1 MMKKYA
7 LIFLA
12 FLGFSLSSFGQYS
25 GTGTFTKINSLAE
38 LTDGYYVIAESE
50 EKYAMNN
57 FHTGTFLERTPIN
70 PISSTITDPTG
81 TIVWKI
87 ETNGSGRTIY
97 NEDTSKYI
105 SYTGSSNNVQIVD
118 NVATNN
124 QRWNITYSGGSF
136 IFSNVSI
143 TSRDLQYNSSAPRF
157 ACYTGSQRDLSL
169 FKLTVQ
175 TPTIT
180 ATPTTLTNLDY
191 TVGSGPS
198 AAQSFNVTGTLLVAG
213 TTITSNSTNF
223 EVSLTEV
230 GGYANSV
237 AVPAG
242 SLNGTTTIYTR
253 LVAGLAINTYSGTL
267 TISNATPGIG
277 TTPTINV
284 SGEVLPTTETI
295 TVIQATGGTITPG
308 TTTINTGAN
317 QSFTA
322 TPDACHTFSHWVV
335 DGTAAGSANPYTFT
349 NVTADHTVTAVYTQ
363 HTYDI
368 TATAGPNGTI
378 TPTGTTTL
386 NCRDNQSYSITADTG
401 YAVADVLVDGV
412 SVGAVTSYDF
422 NNITQAHT
430 ISVTFA
436 VYTAPCL
443 EEKFESGLPTS
454 YQNGSWPLSSGTWS
468 GTQVIRGNN
477 SHTGSYSC
485 QIRSQTGSNI
495 TSPEVANV
503 QSITFWAA
511 GSTSSSR
518 VQVNYSTDNG
528 ANWNAAPESPF
539 TLSTSF
545 NQYTATIN
553 TTSNTIIQ
561 FYRTN
566 GTVYID
572 DIEFHC
578 DTPCTPPADPTGT
591 ITGATPVCAASTSLN
606 FSGTAPSNVTYY
618 WQNSSLGESQTND
631 AASNLTV
638 TTSGDYYVRAYEN
651 VEGCWSNDEV
661 GPYSVFVSSSAPII
675 DTNPNDISAGVGG
688 SATFSVTSAN
698 GANYQWQVSTD
709 GGGTW
714 SNIGTDNNSL
724 TITNA
729 QLADNGNLYQVI
741 VTNACGSTTSST
753 ATLTVTTST
762 IFSPG
767 ELIFVGYDGQINGS
781 GANDEFLLATLVDI
795 TPGTEFSL
803 VNSRYEAGAPANVR
817 TQKWGGGSN
826 DPSEEPFETKIQYN
840 GTSTIPAGS
849 VLRFNVTTTNAFL
862 VYAYVTIGTTST
874 DRTAEFSANVT
885 FPGSHANISTSGDDQ
900 LYLMQ
905 GDFTFDG
912 TTDANEANY
921 YFSGTLLHGITIGTP
936 WVPLSS
942 ACSGVN
948 GSTGRQ
954 SRLPAEL
961 RCFNVVSENSIR
973 GYYENDKEHGLAT
986 LREIVNS
993 VSDVAGNWNLTGY
1006 NFDPT
1011 DNTAASGGKT
1021 FNINPSNPVGQWV
1034 GDVDNNWF
1042 NCANWEGLAVPKSNT
1057 NVQIDAT
1064 SLNNAVIDHTANYS
1078 NEFNDIAYTNN
1089 ITISGNSV
1097 VLEGDANNVL
1107 EVHGNLIL
1115 DSAGT
1120 LDMDDNNNTTPDGQ
1134 LFLYGNWTNNIGEAA
1149 FNEGNGTVIF
1159 TGNNPQIIN
1168 NVTPIGT
1175 EEFYNVILNNDFNT
1189 NVSNNLFMH
1198 GNLTVNSGFTATVD
1212 SNDYIHV
1219 HHSLNNNGTFNIL
1232 DSGSLI
1238 QVDDAGVNTGNISM
1252 LRNTQ
1257 IRRLDYVYWS
1267 SPVSGFNVNNISPGS
1282 PTNLIFKWGPTDT
1295 NANGTQGNWINAA
1308 GEIMEP
1314 GLGYI
1319 VRGPNSYNNTAALY
1333 TAEFNNGVPFN
1344 GLISRNVSRGT
1355 NPTNEDDDWN
1365 LLGNPYPSA
1374 INALEFLN
1382 NTANTAALDGFVNIW
1397 THGTLPS
1404 SAIPDPFY
1412 EDFVYNYTSNDYITY
1427 NGTGTTSG
1435 PSGFNGYIAAGQ
1447 SFMVNMNNGPATTL
1461 PIEFRNNMRDKSYD
1475 NTQFYRNGSIEKH
1488 RIWLDLAP
1496 ENQPASRILVG
1507 YVENATQE
1515 RDRLYDAITDTQNF
1529 YSLINNERFVIQ
1541 GRALPFQDTDVVPI
1555 GVKIASPG
1563 NYTFAIAYVDGLFE
1577 TENQNI
1583 YIKDK
1588 HLGYI
1593 HNISNAPY
1601 SFSIEAGEFNDRFE
1615 IVYRENA
1622 LSTEENELNTGL
1634 TIIELQDGDVQF
1646 QVSNNVEIKNVK
1658 IYDVLGRLLYN
1669 LQGNSSTE
1677 VYNLNKLSQSTYIAK
1692 ITLSNGIVISKK
1704 AVKR

>member
-1 MMKKYA
+1 MKKKYA
-7 LIFLA
+7 LIFFA
-12 FLGFSLSSFGQYS
+12 FLCFSMSGIGQIYTESFTGQNGKGAVGPSPTVDISGVTWSIDISTISLTANSDWFQVVNEVFEARDIDGKGIWYSPSIDISAYTDVFFSLDASENGNMESEDYFHTEYRIDGGIWS
-25 GTGTFTKINSLAE
+25 RAANNGTLVGDFTSATVSQTGLTGNSLE
-38 LTDGYYVIAESE
+38 IRVLI
-50 EKYAMNN
+50 KNN
-57 FHTGTFLERTPIN
+57 AGDEYHRLDNI
-70 PISSTITDPTG
+70 
-81 TIVWKI
+81 
-87 ETNGSGRTIY
+87 
-97 NEDTSKYI
+97 
-105 SYTGSSNNVQIVD
+105 IVD
-118 NVATNN
+118 GTPLSGNM
-124 QRWNITYSGGSF
+124 ITVTQSTGGS
-136 IFSNVSI
+136 
-143 TSRDLQYNSSAPRF
+143 
-157 ACYTGSQRDLSL
+157 
-169 FKLTVQ
+169 
-175 TPTIT
+175 
-180 ATPTTLTNLDY
+180 
-191 TVGSGPS
+191 
-198 AAQSFNVTGTLLVAG
+198 
-213 TTITSNSTNF
+213 
-223 EVSLTEV
+223 
-230 GGYANSV
+230 
-237 AVPAG
+237 
-242 SLNGTTTIYTR
+242 
-253 LVAGLAINTYSGTL
+253 
-267 TISNATPGIG
+267 
-277 TTPTINV
+277 
-284 SGEVLPTTETI
+284 
-295 TVIQATGGTITPG
+295 ITPG
-308 TTTINTGAN
+308 TTNVADNAN

-349 NVTADHTVTAVYTQ
+349 NVTADHTITAVYTQ

-386 NCRDNQSYSITADTG
+386 NCGDNQSYSITADTG

-436 VYTAPCL
+436 VYTAPCHY
-443 EEKFESGLPTS
+443 ENFENICTS
-454 YQNGSWPLSSGTWS
+454 SCSPANSTYGTRSWIGDGGTWS
-468 GTQVIRGNN
+468 STSTRTDQTINGSAAITLKNGTL
-477 SHTGSYSC
+477 
-485 QIRSQTGSNI
+485 
-495 TSPEVANV
+495 TSPNFSDGIGKLTMTTELPF
-503 QSITFWAA
+503 SDSA
-511 GSTSSSR
+511 GNLTVKVNTVVVGTIPYSTSPQTSTIPNINIGGNIIITIEETSGAR
-518 VQVNYSTDNG
+518 V
-528 ANWNAAPESPF
+528 A
-539 TLSTSF
+539 
-545 NQYTATIN
+545 
-553 TTSNTIIQ
+553 
-561 FYRTN
+561 
-566 GTVYID
+566 ID
-572 DIEFHC
+572 DIEWSC
-578 DTPCTPPADPTGT
+578 YSPCTPPADPTGT
-591 ITGATPVCAASTSLN
+591 ISGATPVCATSTSLN
-606 FSGTAPSNVTYY
+606 FSDTAPSNVTYY

-638 TTSGDYYVRAYEN
+638 TTSGDYYVRAYDN

-1282 PTNLIFKWGPTDT
+1282 PTSLIFRWGPTDT

-1319 VRGPNSYNNTAALY
+1319 VRGPSSYTNTAAIY

-1344 GLISRNVSRGT
+1344 GWITRNVSRGDISA
-1355 NPTNEDDDWN
+1355 NEDDDWN

-1382 NTANTAALDGFVNIW
+1382 NTVNTAALDGFVNIW

-1412 EDFVYNYTSNDYITY
+1412 EDFVYNYTSDDYITY
-1427 NGTGTTSG
+1427 NGTGTTNG

-1447 SFMVNMNNGPATTL
+1447 SFMVNMNNGPAATL
-1461 PIEFRNNMRDKSYD
+1461 PVEFRNNMRDKSYD

-1496 ENQPASRILVG
+1496 ENRPATRILVG

-1669 LQGNSSTE
+1669 LQGNRSTE